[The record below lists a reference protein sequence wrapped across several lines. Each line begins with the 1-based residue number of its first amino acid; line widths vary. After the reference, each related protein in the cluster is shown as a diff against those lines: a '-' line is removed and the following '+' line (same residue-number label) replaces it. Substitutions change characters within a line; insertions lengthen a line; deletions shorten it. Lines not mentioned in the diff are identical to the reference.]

1 MLVLCKIVKN
11 KNGQII
17 DPLHTTIPYL
27 TRYEKAKIIGVRAK
41 QLNNGSDCFID
52 IPNNMID
59 GLTIAEEE
67 LKQKKIPFIIRRPM
81 PNGASEYWKVK
92 DLEML

>member
-1 MLVLCKIVKN
+1 MIFDISRFDASYIFDVL
-11 KNGQII
+11 G
-17 DPLHTTIPYL
+17 
-27 TRYEKAKIIGVRAK
+27 YEKAKIIGVRAK
-41 QLNNGSDCFID
+41 QLNNGADTFID
-52 IPNNMID
+52 IHNNMID

-67 LKQKKIPFIIRRPM
+67 LKQKKIPFIIRRPL

>member
-1 MLVLCKIVKN
+1 
-11 KNGQII
+11 
-17 DPLHTTIPYL
+17 
-27 TRYEKAKIIGVRAK
+27 
-41 QLNNGSDCFID
+41 
-52 IPNNMID
+52 MID

-67 LKQKKIPFIIRRPM
+67 LKQKKIPFIIRRPL

>member
-1 MLVLCKIVKN
+1 
-11 KNGQII
+11 
-17 DPLHTTIPYL
+17 
-27 TRYEKAKIIGVRAK
+27 
-41 QLNNGSDCFID
+41 
-52 IPNNMID
+52 MID

-67 LKQKKIPFIIRRPM
+67 LKQKIPFIIRRPL